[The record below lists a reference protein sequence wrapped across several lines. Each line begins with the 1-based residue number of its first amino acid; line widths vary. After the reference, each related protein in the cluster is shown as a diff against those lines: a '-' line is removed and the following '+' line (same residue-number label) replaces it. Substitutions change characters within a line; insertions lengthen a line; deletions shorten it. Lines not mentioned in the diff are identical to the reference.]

1 MELHT
6 LKPAIGSLKKN
17 KKRVGRGQGSG
28 KGGTATRGHN
38 GAQSRSGFKRKAG
51 FEGGQQPLQR
61 RIPRYGFKCPSRIE
75 FTPLNLSTLQALA
88 EKYNLSCIDH
98 VCLRKYKVIG
108 KNEQYK
114 ILGDGQLTLKLTVAA
129 HRCSVSALRA
139 IQDLGGEVTILAIYE

>member
-6 LKPAIGSLKKN
+6 LKPAIGALKH

-38 GAQSRSGFKRKAG
+38 GAQSRSGYKRKIG

-61 RIPRYGFKCPSRIE
+61 RIPMYGFKCPSRIE

-88 EKYNLSCIDH
+88 QKYKVSCIDH
-98 VCLRKYKVIG
+98 LFLRKYNVIG
-108 KNEQYK
+108 KYEKYK
-114 ILGDGQLTLKLTVAA
+114 ILGDGRLTLKLSVAA
-129 HRCSVSALRA
+129 HRCSATALQA
-139 IQDLGGEVTILAIYE
+139 IQDLGGAVTILPIYE

>member
-6 LKPAIGSLKKN
+6 LKPAVGALKD

-38 GAQSRSGFKRKAG
+38 GAQSRSGYKRKIG

-61 RIPRYGFKCPSRIE
+61 RIPMYGFKCPSRIE

-88 EKYNLSCIDH
+88 EKHQVASIDH
-98 VCLRKYKVIG
+98 LFLRKHSVIG
-108 KNEQYK
+108 KHEKYK
-114 ILGDGQLTLKLTVAA
+114 ILGGGPLTLKLSVAA
-129 HRCSVSALRA
+129 HRCSAAALKA
-139 IQDLGGEVTILAIYE
+139 IQDLGGQVTILPIYE